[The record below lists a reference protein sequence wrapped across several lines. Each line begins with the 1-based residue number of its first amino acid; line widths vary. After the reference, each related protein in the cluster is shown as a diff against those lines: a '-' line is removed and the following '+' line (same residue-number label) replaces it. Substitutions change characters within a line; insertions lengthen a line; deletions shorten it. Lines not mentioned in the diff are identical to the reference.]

1 MLKLLTPQQHHLQQ
15 WRCVAQEKFFL
26 VRVHS
31 SSSQIRSSHR
41 GPSQA
46 HGAAHQVSWHC
57 RLLSSMCL
65 FWDVSIAKN
74 RCICGCEDFKRTC
87 KIVSSYVI
95 GGTSNCLFERWT
107 LWRTNTFCVKNQ
119 HMGYRGLGFRVF
131 DENVRNSVK
140 LCDWLHFAI
149 ACLRCTL
156 WWTTTFVHEWMSREC
171 VKQCQIVWLVA
182 SPLICSEVM
191 GICSE
196 LQCNANNGA
205 G

>member
-107 LWRTNTFCVKNQ
+107 LWRTNPCCVW
-119 HMGYRGLGFRVF
+119 VV
-131 DENVRNSVK
+131 DENVWNSVK
-140 LCDWLHFAI
+140 LCDWLHFSI
-149 ACLRCTL
+149 ACLRGGLCEEPTH
-156 WWTTTFVHEWMSREC
+156 FVWRTNT
-171 VKQCQIVWLVA
+171 W
-182 SPLICSEVM
+182 
-191 GICSE
+191 GI
-196 LQCNANNGA
+196 GV
-205 G
+205 